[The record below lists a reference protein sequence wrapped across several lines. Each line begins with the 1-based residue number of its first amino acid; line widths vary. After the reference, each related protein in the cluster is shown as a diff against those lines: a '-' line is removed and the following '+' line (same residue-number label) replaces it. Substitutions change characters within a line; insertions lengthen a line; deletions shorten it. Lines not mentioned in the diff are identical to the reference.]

1 LKITRELV
9 ALIAIIVAGAVGLVL
24 GLAVWADWSD
34 GAILGM
40 LSLFGSLASG
50 LIVAVRNQQ
59 KTTEALETADQKID
73 TVIAQTNGMSERE
86 RQDIAER
93 AAASVVR
100 QLSGGKR

>member
-1 LKITRELV
+1 MKITRELV

-50 LIVAVRNQQ
+50 LILAVRNQQ